1 MRHPVDIH
9 GLSCASLWESV
20 FSSNVLESEA
30 WSNPSDAMSATER
43 YEDDIQKAT
52 ELYKIAKQNGSM
64 EATRAMLGAGIG
76 SGILP
81 DGNPLGL
88 HLVMFIPTLMG
99 QVQPL
104 CRAGGSFVTLPQ
116 NVFNKLNKLQTWA
129 A

>member
-1 MRHPVDIH
+1 
-9 GLSCASLWESV
+9 
-20 FSSNVLESEA
+20 
-30 WSNPSDAMSATER
+30 MSATER
-43 YEDDIQKAT
+43 YEDDIRRAT
-52 ELYKIAKQNGSM
+52 ELYKIAKKNGSL

>member
-1 MRHPVDIH
+1 MEVLIRINL
-9 GLSCASLWESV
+9 GLLIIIPGALIVHLCQTSTLLTLLKV
-20 FSSNVLESEA
+20 QLRSEA
-30 WSNPSDAMSATER
+30 WSIPSDAMSATER

-99 QVQPL
+99 QVQTL
-104 CRAGGSFVTLPQ
+104 WRAGGYFVS
-116 NVFNKLNKLQTWA
+116 VD
-129 A
+129 